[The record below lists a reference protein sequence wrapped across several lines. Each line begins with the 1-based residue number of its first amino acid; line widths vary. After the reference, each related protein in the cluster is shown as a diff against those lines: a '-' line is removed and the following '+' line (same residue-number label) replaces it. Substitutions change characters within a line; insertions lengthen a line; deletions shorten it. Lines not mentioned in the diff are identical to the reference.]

1 VLGRDPPGKSPADR
15 DAHALSYLF
24 LQPGGRGRDQL
35 PGGEVQQQHGH
46 RVGPQDFPD
55 AVE

>member
-15 DAHALSYLF
+15 DAHALPYLF
-24 LQPGGRGRDQL
+24 LHPGGRGRDQL